1 MRIGILGS
9 GNMGRHLGLLWA
21 ERGHD
26 VFFGNRNVD
35 RARDAAAL
43 AAGQCESGMLGD
55 AAQFGDVL
63 LHTARDVMPSEM
75 GVDTSVFDGKI
86 LIDLNNI
93 QMPGNLEFEPVVVSY
108 AERFQEDVPGLR
120 VVKAF
125 NTIAL
130 ELFEHCPDD
139 IRQYNVSVFVAGDD
153 ADAKSMVRGLA
164 EELGF
169 AALDSGG
176 LRNARL
182 LESAADFY
190 RYMVVRGG
198 DGGIGLN
205 SHISAHIIPGAATRR
220 LGGRSR
226 SELRPRA

>member
-9 GNMGRHLGLLWA
+9 GNMGRPLGLLWA

-26 VFFGNRNVD
+26 VLFGNRGVD
-35 RARDAAAL
+35 KARDAAAL
-43 AAGQCESGMLGD
+43 AARPCDSGTLGE
-55 AAQFGDVL
+55 AARFGDVL
-63 LHTARDVMPSEM
+63 LHTARDAMPSEM
-75 GVDTSVFDGKI
+75 ADASVFDGKI
-86 LIDLNNI
+86 LIDLNNTP
-93 QMPGNLEFEPVVVSY
+93 MPADLEFEPVTESY
-108 AERFQEDVPGLR
+108 AERIQNDAPGLR

-139 IRQYNVSVFVAGDD
+139 IRQYDVSVFVAGDD
-153 ADAKSMVRGLA
+153 ADAKAVVRGLA

-169 AALDSGG
+169 TALDSGG

-198 DGGIGLN
+198 DGGIGLY
-205 SHISAHIIPGAATRR
+205 SHISAHVIPEATTRR
-220 LGGRSR
+220 LGGRER
-226 SELRPRA
+226 TELRPRA

>member
-9 GNMGRHLGLLWA
+9 GNMGCHLGLLWA
-21 ERGHD
+21 ERGHE
-26 VFFGNRNVD
+26 VFFGNRTLD
-35 RARDAAAL
+35 KAHEAAAL
-43 AAGQCESGMLGD
+43 AAGPCESGTLGE
-55 AAQFGDVL
+55 AARFGDVL
-63 LHTARDVMPSEM
+63 LHTARNVMPSRM
-75 GVDTSVFDGKI
+75 GANPSELAGKI
-86 LIDLNNI
+86 LIDLNNS
-93 QMPGNLEFEPVVVSY
+93 QMPRGFEFEPVLVSY

-139 IRQYNVSVFVAGDD
+139 IRQYDVSVFVAGDD
-153 ADAKSMVRGLA
+153 AKAVVHGLA

-169 AALDSGG
+169 TALDSGG

-190 RYMVVRGG
+190 RYMAIRGG
-198 DGGIGLN
+198 DGGMGLY
-205 SHISAHIIPGAATRR
+205 SHISAHIVPEAATRR
-220 LGGRSR
+220 LGGRTR
-226 SELRPRA
+226 SELKPRT